1 MKVISRLFS
10 EPVNSIVDCRLLIY
24 TCLSKFWLEKDLIS
38 LSKCWTAS
46 SVAWTFDSERKGKKL
61 YRRGDS
67 ALTSMVSHRNW
78 MPGLPNGSTHWNFG
92 CFSVLEPSFAF
103 SLNSKLSLR
112 QSILSRRW
120 YVICSHVFP
129 VSTGWSRIFLRRGS
143 TLKDYLNLVS
153 CCVVFFGGRACL
165 FICVSFFFSQN
176 TTYFKKLQVIS
187 VGWDG

>member
-1 MKVISRLFS
+1 MTRIRNESHLSTFFRAS
-10 EPVNSIVDCRLLIY
+10 ELDSWLQTTY

-38 LSKCWTAS
+38 LSNCWTAF
-46 SVAWTFDSERKGKKL
+46 SVAWTFNWERKSKKL

-67 ALTSMVSHRNW
+67 GLTSMVSHRNW
-78 MPGLPNGSTHWNFG
+78 MPGLPNGSTPWNFG
-92 CFSVLEPSFAF
+92 CFSVLEPLFAF

-112 QSILSRRW
+112 QSILSRR

-153 CCVVFFGGRACL
+153 CCVVFFFWGGGL
-165 FICVSFFFSQN
+165 FGYLFFLFLFAE
-176 TTYFKKLQVIS
+176 YYLF
-187 VGWDG
+187 